1 VSPAVLLDPLLALA
15 VVATAWRALAAR
27 DLFAGVVLYVAFGLL
42 VTLAWV
48 RLEAP
53 DVALAEGAIG
63 VGVTAALLLDAV
75 GHFRD
80 REGGGG

>member
-1 VSPAVLLDPLLALA
+1 MSPDALLDLLVATA
-15 VVATAWRALAAR
+15 VVGTAWRALSTR
-27 DLFAGVVLYVAFGLL
+27 DLFSAVVLYVAFGLL

-75 GHFRD
+75 GDFR
-80 REGGGG
+80 R